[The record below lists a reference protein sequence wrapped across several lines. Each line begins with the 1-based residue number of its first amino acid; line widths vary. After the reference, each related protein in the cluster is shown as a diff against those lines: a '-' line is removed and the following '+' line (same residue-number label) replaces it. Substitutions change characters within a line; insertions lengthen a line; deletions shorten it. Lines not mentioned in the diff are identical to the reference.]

1 MNKHIAVWLTAILFS
16 AIHLQ
21 FFGFIPRMLL
31 GAVLG
36 YLYLFTNNLWV
47 PIIAHTVNNGF
58 AVVMAYVT
66 GDMASDPLT
75 KNGDEP
81 ISLVLILSSVALI
94 VIQLVFL
101 QKSQSKNNIP
111 SPNEIV

>member
-1 MNKHIAVWLTAILFS
+1 
-16 AIHLQ
+16 
-21 FFGFIPRMLL
+21 MLL

-58 AVVMAYVT
+58 AVIMAYLT
-66 GDMASDPLT
+66 GNMESDPLT
-75 KNGDEP
+75 KNGEQP
-81 ISLVLILSSVALI
+81 ISLTLIISSAALI

-101 QKSQSKNNIP
+101 HRIQTKKNTPI
-111 SPNEIV
+111 PNEVV